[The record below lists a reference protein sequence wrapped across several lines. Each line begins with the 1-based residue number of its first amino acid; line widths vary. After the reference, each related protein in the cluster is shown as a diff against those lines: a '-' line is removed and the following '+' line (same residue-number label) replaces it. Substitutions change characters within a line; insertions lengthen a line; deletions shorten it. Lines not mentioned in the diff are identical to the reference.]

1 MDENQDGR
9 PAAAEFIAA
18 IRRRMPEALTKG
30 MSLAVWA
37 ELLPRVVAVHGG
49 DQVRT
54 FSELNARANQLTR
67 ALRARGV
74 RAGDGVA
81 LLCSNRC
88 EFAEVYAA
96 TRRAGVRLTPVN
108 WHLSADEAAYVVRDS
123 DSRVLVAEAR
133 FEKSALRAAA
143 LGTEVAVRLA
153 CGGAL
158 RGFEDYD
165 AALGEQDPHDI
176 SDPVMGTSMLYTSGT
191 TGRPKGVERTAPPQ
205 ALGENAASPL
215 GQYVPGR
222 SVHLCTGP
230 LYHSAPL
237 SFSLAVPLLYGSTV
251 VMMDGWD
258 AERMLALIERHRV
271 THTHVVPTMIHR
283 LLALPEAVR
292 TKYDT
297 GTLRYLIHGAAP
309 CSVAMKR
316 RLIDW
321 LGPIVT
327 EYYAATEGMAS
338 IVDSAT
344 WLTKP
349 GTVGVPIELDGVR
362 ILDDAGNSVQPGSI
376 GTVYLKAGA
385 DRFSYHKDPH
395 KTESVYRGDY
405 FTLGDV
411 GYLDEDGYL
420 FLTDRSVDL
429 VISGGVNVYPAEVEQ
444 ALLEHVAVAD
454 VGVIGVENPEWGEE
468 VKAVV
473 VLQPGRVRSD
483 ALAAELIAFCR
494 ERIAHFKCPRSVDFV
509 SDLPRTETG
518 KLNKRE
524 LRQRYRARTQ

>member
-1 MDENQDGR
+1 MG
-9 PAAAEFIAA
+9 
-18 IRRRMPEALTKG
+18 
-30 MSLAVWA
+30 LAVWA
-37 ELLPRVVAVHGG
+37 ELLPRVVAIRAG
-49 DQVRT
+49 DQSRT
-54 FSELNARANQLTR
+54 FDELNARANQLTR
-67 ALRARGV
+67 ALRARGL
-74 RAGDGVA
+74 RAGEGVA

-96 TRRAGVRLTPVN
+96 TRRAGLRLTPVN
-108 WHLSADEAAYVVRDS
+108 WHLNPDEAAYVVRDS
-123 DSRVLVAEAR
+123 DARALIAEAR
-133 FEKSALRAAA
+133 FEASARRAAA
-143 LGTEVAVRLA
+143 LAPDATIRFA
-153 CGGAL
+153 CGGVL
-158 RGFEDYD
+158 GGFEDYD
-165 AALGEQDPHDI
+165 AALAEQDPRDI
-176 SDPVMGTSMLYTSGT
+176 SDPVPGTSMLYTSGT
-191 TGRPKGVERTAPPQ
+191 TGRPKGVERAAPPPT
-205 ALGENAASPL
+205 LGEDAASPL
-215 GQYVPGR
+215 GQYVPAT

-237 SFSLAVPLLYGSTV
+237 SFSLAVPLVYGSTV

-258 AERMLALIERHRV
+258 AERMLALIERHGV

-283 LLALPEAVR
+283 LLALPETVR
-292 TKYDT
+292 AKYDIR
-297 GTLRYLIHGAAP
+297 TLRYLIHGAAP
-309 CSVAMKR
+309 CSAAIKR

-327 EYYAATEGMAS
+327 EYYAATEGMAC

-349 GTVGVPIELDGVR
+349 GTVGLPIEDDGVR

-395 KTESVYRGDY
+395 KTQSAYRGDY

-411 GYLDEDGYL
+411 GYLDDDGYL

-429 VISGGVNVYPAEVEQ
+429 VISGGVNVYPAEVEL
-444 ALLEHVAVAD
+444 ALCEHVAVAD
-454 VGVIGVENPEWGEE
+454 VGVIGVEHPEWGEE

-473 VLQPGRVRSD
+473 VPQPGRVPSP
-483 ALAAELIAFCR
+483 ALAAELIEFCR
-494 ERIAHFKCPRSVDFV
+494 GRIAPYKCPRSVDFV
-509 SDLPRTETG
+509 SELPRPETG

-524 LRQRYRARTQ
+524 LRQRYR